1 MTDQTSAKRPPLSD
15 IQNVQHDASAENNSS
30 LSSQA
35 AQKAKIHGL
44 HVHRDQTL
52 IQKPTP
58 SQSKI
63 PTKIPRQRGAKN
75 SGTVVANPTPK
86 ASESAPAEH
95 PTKPR
100 STAKSTTSKVN
111 NRSTIPPKNSVQ
123 PTVPR
128 LSSKP
133 KTVSGIPRNLVRQRP
148 GLSGNSGEALD
159 PQMRRRT
166 TDTRLNFATPGM
178 RSRMSSTV
186 TRDYGVKPVQIQETE
201 ALIRMRAE
209 IENSKHELLS
219 SQLAELS
226 KKVENIQ
233 SAKSSDGDF
242 AESKKL
248 ATENAML
255 QYSKQELERQ
265 LKEARIELNGA
276 RDQYEEARQEQ
287 ARMSMIQENNQAKL
301 GHLKKL
307 EEELR
312 DLRIVAERVHKA
324 ESRLSKMSELE
335 RESESNRHALDNARC
350 ELDERTKTCR
360 QVKRE
365 LEKSRS
371 EFEESRREF
380 GNVTR
385 DRDEARKLVARLEL
399 SGNDKDSQITAL
411 TDAVKAQEARSAR
424 VAADKITLNAQLDSS
439 REETQKVREELLT
452 MTNERDLLA
461 KENDELQAQAREDAK
476 QRRKLH
482 NMIQELK
489 GNIRVFCRVRPP
501 TQKESEAA
509 QQSPL
514 FEYNEKGQGVVAR
527 APTNAGDTS
536 IANAGKK
543 YPFKF
548 DKVFDPASSQAGVF
562 EEISELV
569 QSALDGYRVCI
580 FAYGQTGSGKTY
592 TMLGQPGATGTNSD
606 AGLGMIPRAVRQ
618 VFESAKAME
627 RDDWSFTLQAC
638 FLEIYNESVRDL
650 LDPNTAGGSAANATT
665 GGKSGSNGSKDF
677 RITFDTDTK
686 LCTVSDVTV
695 VDVRDENQLQRLIE
709 RSMRN
714 RTTAATKANER
725 SSRSHSVF
733 RLRIIGRNS
742 ATGQQLDGLL
752 NLIDLAG
759 SERLTHSKAEGERLR
774 ETRNINRSL
783 SALGDVIA
791 ALANREKHVP
801 FRNSKLTHLLQ
812 DSLGGDCKT
821 LMFVNVS
828 HATESFGES
837 LCSLRFAA
845 KVNSCHVGTA
855 RRTAKIDLQ

>member
-1 MTDQTSAKRPPLSD
+1 MTDQTNPKRHPLSD
-15 IQNVQHDASAENNSS
+15 IQNVQHDSVANASTV
-30 LSSQA
+30 SSQA
-35 AQKAKIHGL
+35 AQKAKTHGL
-44 HVHRDQTL
+44 PVHRDQTL
-52 IQKPTP
+52 IQKATL

-63 PTKIPRQRGAKN
+63 PKTPRPRVAKSSGAI
-75 SGTVVANPTPK
+75 VAKSAPK
-86 ASESAPAEH
+86 ASESNPAEH
-95 PTKPR
+95 QPKPR
-100 STAKSTTSKVN
+100 STTKPSTSKVG
-111 NRSTIPPKNSVQ
+111 NRSAIPPKNSVE
-123 PTVPR
+123 PAAPR

-133 KTVSGIPRNLVRQRP
+133 KTYSGISRNSARQRP
-148 GLSGNSGEALD
+148 GLSGNSGEVLD

-166 TDTRLNFATPGM
+166 TDTKLNFAAPGV

-186 TRDYGVKPVQIQETE
+186 TRDYAGNPAIQEAE
-201 ALIRMRAE
+201 ALMRMRVDVE
-209 IENSKHELLS
+209 SSKHEFLFN
-219 SQLAELS
+219 QVAELS
-226 KKVENIQ
+226 KKIESMQ
-233 SAKSSDGDF
+233 STKSSDGNSVEF
-242 AESKKL
+242 KRL
-248 ATENAML
+248 AADNAIL

-265 LKEARIELNGA
+265 LKEARTELTAA
-276 RDQYEEARQEQ
+276 RDQFEEARQEQ

-301 GHLKKL
+301 GHLTKL
-307 EEELR
+307 EEELQE
-312 DLRIVAERVHKA
+312 LRIVADRVYKA
-324 ESRLSKMSELE
+324 ESRVAKMSELE

-365 LEKSRS
+365 LETSRS

-380 GNVTR
+380 NNVTR

-411 TDAVKAQEARSAR
+411 SDAVKAQEARFAR
-424 VAADKITLNAQLDSS
+424 VAADKIALNVQLDSS
-439 REETQKVREELLT
+439 REETQKVREELLA
-452 MTNERDLLA
+452 MTGERDLLA
-461 KENDELQAQAREDAK
+461 KENVELQAQAREDAK
-476 QRRKLH
+476 HRRKLH

-501 TQKESEAA
+501 TEKENEV

-514 FEYNEKGQGVVAR
+514 FEYNEKGQGIVAR
-527 APTNAGDTS
+527 APSNPGDTS
-536 IANAGKK
+536 IANAGKI
-543 YPFKF
+543 YDFKF

-592 TMLGQPGATGTNSD
+592 TMLGQPGTTGTNSD

-650 LDPNTAGGSAANATT
+650 LDPNSVGSSTGNGNATT
-665 GGKSGSNGSKDF
+665 GGRTGNNGSKDF

-714 RTTAATKANER
+714 RTTAATKANDR

-742 ATGQQLDGLL
+742 VTGQQLDGLL

-759 SERLTHSKAEGERLR
+759 SERLAHSKAEGERLR

-783 SALGDVIA
+783 SALGDVIS
-791 ALANREKHVP
+791 ALSNREKHVP

-837 LCSLRFAA
+837 LCSLRFAH
-845 KVNSCHVGTA
+845 KVNNCHVGTA
-855 RRTAKIDLQ
+855 RRTAKIDLKTA